1 MAEVVTVETL
11 HNQLIELKKDMEYI
25 KNHMLDP
32 DLVMSTEESER
43 FEQSM
48 KDLADGK
55 AVPLDQVKRELGL

>member
-1 MAEVVTVETL
+1 MAEVVTVKTL
-11 HNQLIELKKDMEYI
+11 HNEVVELKKEVEYI

-32 DLVMSTEESER
+32 DMVMTPEENER

-48 KDLADGK
+48 QDLADGK